1 VRHRNA
7 GLIADPLFIGATRP
21 SMLWGVTYSAVMLN
35 AMCIM
40 ELFLLTKNL
49 LILLLAAPIH
59 GVCMLLC
66 ARDARVFDLML
77 LWGRTRLPALFG
89 NLRFWKASSYSP
101 LVLDVPNARG
111 LRRRGAPI
119 SRVARIHSR
128 TRLALMDI
136 AQSPRSQT
144 AGSVRTGPPAPAA
157 GAYSGGTL
165 P

>member
-1 VRHRNA
+1 MRHRNA

-49 LILLLAAPIH
+49 LILFLAAPIH

-77 LWGRTRLPALFG
+77 LWGRTRLPALFR

-119 SRVARIHSR
+119 SRVAPTHSR
-128 TRLALMDI
+128 TRLALMNL
-136 AQSPRSQT
+136 AQSSRSRT
-144 AGSVRTGPPAPAA
+144 AGSVRTEPRAAAA
-157 GAYSGGTL
+157 GAYSGGIL
-165 P
+165 S

>member
-1 VRHRNA
+1 MQHRNA

-66 ARDARVFDLML
+66 ARDARFFDLVL
-77 LWGRTRLPALFG
+77 LWGRTRLPALLA
-89 NLRFWKASSYSP
+89 NLRFWKACSYSP
-101 LVLDVPNARG
+101 LLVDLPDAHG
-111 LRRRGAPI
+111 FRRRGVAMCRIGPTRPI
-119 SRVARIHSR
+119 SRVTSISLARSR
-128 TRLALMDI
+128 TSSD
-136 AQSPRSQT
+136 
-144 AGSVRTGPPAPAA
+144 RTF
-157 GAYSGGTL
+157 S
-165 P
+165 